1 MKHFIAALV
10 AASLAIGPACAQ
22 TPATTVTPVH
32 KKAAPAPKHKKAFVK
47 KDRIR
52 KLASF

>member
-22 TPATTVTPVH
+22 TPATPVY

-52 KLASF
+52 KVASF